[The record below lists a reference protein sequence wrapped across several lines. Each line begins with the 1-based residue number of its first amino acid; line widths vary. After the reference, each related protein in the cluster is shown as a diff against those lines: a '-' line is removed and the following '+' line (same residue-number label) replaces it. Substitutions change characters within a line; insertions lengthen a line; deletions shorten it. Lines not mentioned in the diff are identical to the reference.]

1 MSEAQLPFMAHLI
14 ELRRRLVIAASSWF
28 VCFLGC
34 YAFAEKLFNYISKP
48 LQDALPPGSQMV
60 FLTPTEP
67 LFTFMKIAA
76 LAALLLAMPVILW
89 QIWGF
94 IGPALYRH
102 EKRYSIPFVVSGFC
116 CFLFGAYF
124 GFTWIFPL
132 IFKVLIEMGMA
143 GGGVTAMI
151 SMGEYFSIAWKLL
164 LAFGVIFE
172 IPIVILILARMG
184 VVDHTWLK
192 AKRKY
197 MIVVAFIVGG
207 VVTPGPDVLSQ
218 TALAI
223 PFVILYEV
231 GILLARFLGKKK
243 AAAEVAAETV

>member
-1 MSEAQLPFMAHLI
+1 MSEVQLPFMAHLI
-14 ELRRRLVIAASSWF
+14 ELRRRLVIAASTWF
-28 VCFLGC
+28 VAFLGC
-34 YAFAEKLFNYISKP
+34 YAFAEHLFNYIAKP
-48 LQDALPPGSQMV
+48 LQDALPADSKMV

-76 LAALLLAMPVILW
+76 LVALLVAMPVILW
-89 QIWGF
+89 QLWGF
-94 IGPALYRH
+94 VAPALYKH

-116 CFLFGAYF
+116 CFIFGAYF
-124 GFTWIFPL
+124 GFTYIFPL
-132 IFKVLIEMGMA
+132 IFKVLIQMGMA

-223 PFVILYEV
+223 PFVLLYEV

-243 AAAEVAAETV
+243 AAAVAAAV

>member
-1 MSEAQLPFMAHLI
+1 MSEQQLPFMAHLI
-14 ELRRRLVIAASSWF
+14 ELRRRLVIAATTWF
-28 VCFLGC
+28 VAFLGC
-34 YAFAEKLFNYISKP
+34 YAYAETLFHYIVQP
-48 LQDALPPGSQMV
+48 LKDALPAGSQV
-60 FLTPTEP
+60 IFLTPTEP
-67 LFTFMKIAA
+67 LFTYMKIAA
-76 LAALLLAMPVILW
+76 LAALLIALPVILW
-89 QIWGF
+89 QLWAF
-94 IGPALYRH
+94 IAPALHRH
-102 EKRYSIPFVVSGFC
+102 EKRFAIPFVVSGC
-116 CFLFGAYF
+116 ACFLCGTYF
-124 GFTWIFPL
+124 GFTFIFPL
-132 IFKVLIEMGMA
+132 IFKVLIQMGMA
-143 GGGVTAMI
+143 GGDANAMI

-172 IPIVILILARMG
+172 IPIVILIFARMG
-184 VVDHTWLK
+184 IVDHHWLK

-243 AAAEVAAETV
+243 DAPVAA